1 MDFSLKNS
9 VKTVINTIENVGG
22 EAYIVGGC
30 VRDIL
35 LSRTPED
42 FDVTASLLP
51 EEILSLF
58 PKTVATG
65 LKHGTVTVIIDNEN
79 IEVTTFRTDG
89 TYSDSRHP
97 ESVNFVKNINEDL
110 ARRDFTINAMA
121 YSDNIGLI
129 DLYGGQDDLN
139 NKILRTVG
147 NPEKR
152 FKEDALRILRLFRFS
167 AQLGFRIEECTL
179 KTALMM
185 ADSLKNISRE
195 RIATELF
202 KALCSDYPTKINPLL
217 KIGALEFCGIKSG
230 EITDDIALLPKE
242 RNIRF
247 YKFSKQLNSEHSL
260 ITEHLKTDKK
270 LSLICKE
277 IDAIIDKPPI
287 SITDCKLLLKDY
299 SSEAVKSTLILNG
312 RSDEIVANTKS
323 SGEPYQL
330 SQLNINGEDL
340 KKLGINGKS
349 IGKTLEELLLF
360 VIHYPEKN
368 TKAELIKL
376 ISNKS

>member
-9 VKTVINTIENVGG
+9 VKTVINTIEKVGG

-42 FDVTASLLP
+42 FDVTTSLLP

-65 LKHGTVTVIIDNEN
+65 LKHGTVTVIIDSEN
-79 IEVTTFRTDG
+79 IEVTTYRTDG
-89 TYSDSRHP
+89 TYTDSRHP
-97 ESVNFVKNINEDL
+97 ENVNFVKNINEDL

-121 YSDNIGLI
+121 YNDITGLI
-129 DLYGGQDDLN
+129 DLFGGQDDIN

-152 FKEDALRILRLFRFS
+152 FNEDALRILRLFRFS
-167 AQLGFRIEECTL
+167 SQLGFQIEEHTL
-179 KTALMM
+179 KTALKM

-195 RIATELF
+195 RIAAELF

-230 EITDDIALLPKE
+230 EITDDLALLPKE

-247 YKFSKQLNSEHSL
+247 YKFAKQLNSEHIL
-260 ITEHLKTDKK
+260 ITQQLKTDKK

-277 IDAIIDKPPI
+277 VDDIIDKQPI

-299 SSEAVKSTLILNG
+299 SAEAIKTMLILSG
-312 RSDEIVANTKS
+312 KSDEIVTNTIH

-330 SQLNINGEDL
+330 SQLKINGDDL
-340 KKLGINGKS
+340 KKLGISGKS
-349 IGKTLEELLLF
+349 IGKTLDELLLF
-360 VIHYPEKN
+360 VIKHPEKN

>member
-9 VKTVINTIENVGG
+9 VKTLIDTIENVGG

-42 FDVTASLLP
+42 FDVTTSLLP
-51 EEILSLF
+51 EEILSIF

-65 LKHGTVTVIIDNEN
+65 LKHGTVTVIIDKEN
-79 IEVTTFRTDG
+79 IEVTTYRTDG

-97 ESVNFVKNINEDL
+97 ENVNFVKNINEDL

-121 YSDNIGLI
+121 YNDSIGLI
-129 DLYGGQDDLN
+129 DLFGGQEDIK

-167 AQLGFRIEECTL
+167 AQLDFQIEEHTL
-179 KTALMM
+179 KTALKM

-202 KALCSDYPTKINPLL
+202 KALCSDHPTRINPLL
-217 KIGALEFCGIKSG
+217 KIGALQFCGIKSG

-247 YKFSKQLNSEHSL
+247 YKFANQLSSDHTL
-260 ITEHLKTDKK
+260 IAQQLKTDKK
-270 LSLICKE
+270 LSLICNE
-277 IDAIIDKPPI
+277 IDDIINKPPI

-299 SSEAVKSTLILNG
+299 SIEAVRSALILNG
-312 RSDEIVANTKS
+312 KSDEIVTNTINLC
-323 SGEPYQL
+323 EPYQL
-330 SQLNINGEDL
+330 SQLDINGDDL
-340 KKLGINGKS
+340 KKLGISGKL
-349 IGKTLEELLLF
+349 IGKTLEKLLLF
-360 VIHYPEKN
+360 VIHHPEKN
-368 TKAELIKL
+368 TKAELIEF